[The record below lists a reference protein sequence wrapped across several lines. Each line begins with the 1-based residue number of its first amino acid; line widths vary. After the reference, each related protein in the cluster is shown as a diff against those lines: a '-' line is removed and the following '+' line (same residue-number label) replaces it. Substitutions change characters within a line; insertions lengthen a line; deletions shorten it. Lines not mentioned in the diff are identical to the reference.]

1 MGYAQHLAK
10 RRGRI
15 PRWAIAHGIFEII
28 GAIQLRKDIDNECR
42 GADAE
47 HVERRLCRLE
57 SPDRLDALVWALS
70 ELMLEPQHTFKVMP
84 LRL

>member
-28 GAIQLRKDIDNECR
+28 GAFGARRRAR
-42 GADAE
+42 GNC
-47 HVERRLCRLE
+47 LG
-57 SPDRLDALVWALS
+57 
-70 ELMLEPQHTFKVMP
+70 EPVGIEPPT
-84 LRL
+84 R